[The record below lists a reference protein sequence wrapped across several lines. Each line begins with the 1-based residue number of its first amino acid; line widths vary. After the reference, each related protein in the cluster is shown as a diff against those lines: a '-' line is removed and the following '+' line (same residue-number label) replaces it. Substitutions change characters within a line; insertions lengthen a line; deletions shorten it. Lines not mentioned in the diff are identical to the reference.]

1 MKKLNELF
9 DIPNPFKDP
18 KKKEIEGHMKKLGI
32 KSSDYTINKDYTV
45 DLNGDVSILV
55 RNVEECPVV
64 FNVAHGNL
72 IWHYAGLKSMKNLPK
87 IVKGNFTVANN
98 KLTTLEGSQTTIVTG
113 TFNCSGNKLKNLKG
127 SPMKCGGFIAMMCG
141 LESLEGSPEEVY
153 GDFIVVNNKLTS
165 LEGSPNKV
173 GGQYDCSDNKLE
185 NLTGITPLCKKVR
198 YVGNTIGSIKPVET
212 KKEKDKED
220 AQLHL
225 ELDDWKEGDKILYV
239 KQGSKFNNMVGV
251 IRTIDEPT
259 ATETE
264 KVYNIFF
271 SVIDNKELEKDGGV
285 QGKAKYL
292 RKYIDK
298 FEVDDEVIYTNQNSK
313 YKGYKGK
320 IESVTIP
327 EETDGEIQY
336 KVQFMY
342 DENPGIIDIVSA
354 GNKNKTFVNVG
365 KIKGEDLQRILKDET
380 KKEENK
386 IVKHIDNKFKA
397 GQNAYFMGRKV
408 TLLKLTSPQ
417 HWLVKDFGSTT
428 GQNDFGVHYDQL
440 VPLEKETKP
449 VEKFGYGDKITFL
462 DPGGEYDECKG
473 RVTYVGNRIS
483 SHGFSQIIDVEIINK
498 NGIKQPLMNV
508 SPNKLERDGPPS
520 RPAIDTAWEKPDP
533 KKTGKADKFKKGD
546 KIIYVSRKE
555 DEKNKDLHLCKGEV
569 TFLNLATNYSLEKE
583 TTYDVKFPKQPGVP
597 NEKSVYFIPS
607 RNLQI
612 NDNKYV
618 EGDKVIYINDDDAD
632 LSGKVGIVTKIEK
645 GKKGN
650 THTITF
656 NSNGTIVTV
665 SGCISDEMTKFI
677 KPIGTE
683 VGLNDDIIYTK
694 PDSKHFGCKG
704 VVLSLNLNDE
714 KPFEIE
720 IKSKEGKMVKI
731 KTKDENLEFL
741 TPARIFKKGD
751 KIRYTNPDSTSDG
764 LIGEISSVTEAPQ
777 IAGEKQKPPRS
788 YNIVLKNDKGHTIYL
803 TTFADNL
810 ILLEEASDS
819 GEFKFGQAVKYINP
833 DSKYEW
839 AKTGRVGEFQGD
851 RIKDGKKE
859 LIVKFDDDL
868 VSFLKLYVDPEFVF
882 PTKEPIPKKAVT
894 TSAYTSPAYSSGYT
908 APAKKK
914 KKKEVEPPRKPVLVY
929 NRRNV
934 ARKAYKPKD
943 PNAVEPE
950 PVKKTVDEL
959 EVGDNVIVKDSVTK
973 EIIGKE
979 GRVQKLPYNKYGRYE
994 IYVNRQTYWL
1004 DKNQIE
1010 VADE

>member
-18 KKKEIEGHMKKLGI
+18 KKKEVEDNLKKIGI
-32 KSSDYTINKDYTV
+32 NVKVCAINKDYTV
-45 DLNGDVSILV
+45 DVNSDVAILV
-55 RNVEECPVV
+55 RNIDVCPVV
-64 FNVAHGNL
+64 FNVANGNF

-87 IVKGNFTVANN
+87 IVKGYFSVANN

-127 SPMKCGGFIAMMCG
+127 SPMKCGGFIAMMNG

-153 GDFIVVNNKLTS
+153 GDFLVSNNKLTS
-165 LEGSPNKV
+165 LEGSPIKI
-173 GGQYDCSDNKLE
+173 GGTYDCSDNKLE
-185 NLTGITPLCKKVR
+185 NLTGLTPLCKKVR
-198 YVGNTIGSIKPVET
+198 YGGNSITSIKPTET
-212 KKEKDKED
+212 KKEKEED
-220 AQLHL
+220 TQLHL

-251 IRTIDEPT
+251 IRTVDEPT

-271 SVIDNKELEKDGGV
+271 SVADNKELEKDGGV
-285 QGKAKYL
+285 QGKSRYL
-292 RKYIDK
+292 RKYIEK
-298 FEVDDEVIYTNQNSK
+298 FEVDDKVIYTNPNSK

-320 IESVTIP
+320 IESVSIP

-336 KVQFMY
+336 KVQFMFE
-342 DENPGIIDIVSA
+342 ENPGIIDIVSA
-354 GNKNKTFVNVG
+354 SNKNRMFVNVG
-365 KIKGEDLQRILKDET
+365 KIKGEDLQKILKDET
-380 KKEENK
+380 KKDEDKK
-386 IVKHIDNKFKA
+386 IIRHVDNKFKA
-397 GQNAYFMGRKV
+397 GQDAYFMGRKV

-417 HWLVKDFGSTT
+417 HWLVKDFANADGE
-428 GQNDFGVHYDQL
+428 NDFGVHYDQL
-440 VPLEKETKP
+440 VPIEKEKK
-449 VEKFGYGDKITFL
+449 VEKFGFGDKIILL
-462 DPGGEYDECKG
+462 DPGGEFDECRG
-473 RVTYVGNRIS
+473 RVTYADRIS
-483 SHGFSQIIDVEIINK
+483 SKGFSQVVDIEVINK
-498 NGIKQPLMNV
+498 FGAKQPLMNV
-508 SPNKLERDGPPS
+508 NPNKLERDGPSS
-520 RPAIDTAWEKPDP
+520 RPPISTAWEKPEP

-546 KIIYVSRKE
+546 KIIYVSRKD

-569 TFLNLATNYSLEKE
+569 TFLNLATNYSMEKE
-583 TTYDVKFPKQPGVP
+583 TTYDVKFPKQPGVS

-612 NDNKYV
+612 NDNNYK

-665 SGCISDEMTKFI
+665 SGCIPDEMTRFI

-683 VGLNDDIIYTK
+683 VGLNDDVVYTK

-704 VVLSLNLNDE
+704 VVTTLNLNDE

-741 TPARIFKKGD
+741 PPVRIFRKGD

-764 LIGEISSVTEAPQ
+764 LIGEISSINEAPQ
-777 IAGEKQKPPRS
+777 VAGQKETPPRS
-788 YNIVLKNDKGHTIYL
+788 YNIVLKNNKGHTIYL
-803 TTFADNL
+803 TTFTDNL
-810 ILLEEASDS
+810 ILLEEASDT

-851 RIKDGKKE
+851 RVKDGKKE

-882 PTKEPIPKKAVT
+882 ATNEPLPTKKSTYVAPDST
-894 TSAYTSPAYSSGYT
+894 YSSGYIS
-908 APAKKK
+908 PDKKK

-943 PNAVEPE
+943 PNAELE
-950 PVKKTVDEL
+950 PVKKTIDDL
-959 EVGDNVIVKDSVTK
+959 EVGDTVIVKDSVND
-973 EIIGKE
+973 EINGKE
-979 GRVQKLPYNKYGRYE
+979 GRVQKLPIYKYGKYE

-1010 VADE
+1010 VAEE